1 MDQACHS
8 INQGSLEIITIVY
21 LRHKTNEMATRSFY
35 NITLDDR
42 ANYDSHY
49 RLYGLLEQLN
59 RTSSPNWNE
68 TTSLSVIAIFYDK
81 EDTAK
86 QFEVKTMNTR

>member
-1 MDQACHS
+1 MDQARHS
-8 INQGSLEIITIVY
+8 IRQGPLEIITIVY

-35 NITLDDR
+35 NITLDRR
-42 ANYDSHY
+42 AIYDYSI
-49 RLYGLLEQLN
+49 GLLEQLH
-59 RTSSPNWNE
+59 RTSSPIWSE

>member
-1 MDQACHS
+1 MDKARHS

-35 NITLDDR
+35 NITLDRR
-42 ANYDSHY
+42 AIYDSII
-49 RLYGLLEQLN
+49 GLLEQLH
-59 RTSSPNWNE
+59 RTSSPIWSE

>member
-1 MDQACHS
+1 
-8 INQGSLEIITIVY
+8 
-21 LRHKTNEMATRSFY
+21 MAARSFY
-35 NITLDDR
+35 NITLDNR
-42 ANYDSHY
+42 AKYDSI
-49 RLYGLLEQLN
+49 GLIEQLN